1 MPHNQENC
9 SICSGLCCTKIEN
22 FSVNVGK
29 NNILKDINLHIHC
42 GELTAIIGPNGAG
55 KSTLLKALLGEY
67 HYSGKISFH
76 SEDDSVL
83 NKPLIGYVPQNLFID
98 NDSPCTVSDFIYAS
112 ISKFPVFAVKHTN
125 KKNNVME
132 ILEKID
138 AAHLLNHKLR
148 DLSGGELQRVL
159 LGLAL
164 IPIPN
169 LLLLDEPVSGIDKN
183 GLILFYDL
191 ISQIRK
197 KYDLSVIM
205 ISHDFENVYKYA
217 NRVVLINKELLAYG
231 TPPEVFSSEQFNKI
245 FSYSSIAPASTDGSD
260 K

>member
-1 MPHNQENC
+1 MQNNQISC
-9 SICSGLCCTKIEN
+9 SSCSGLCCTKIEN
-22 FSVNVGK
+22 FSVNAGK

-67 HYSGKISFH
+67 RYSGSITFH
-76 SEDDSVL
+76 SEDDSL
-83 NKPLIGYVPQNLFID
+83 LSKPSIGYVPQNLFID

-112 ISKFPVFAVKHTN
+112 ISQFPVFAIKHTN
-125 KKNNVME
+125 KKNNIME
-132 ILEKID
+132 ILGKID
-138 AAHLLNHKLR
+138 AAHLLNHRLR

-183 GLILFYDL
+183 GLILFYDI

-205 ISHDFENVYKYA
+205 ISHDFENVFKYA
-217 NRVVLINKELLAYG
+217 DRVVLINKEMLSYG
-231 TPPEVFSSEQFNKI
+231 TPSAVFSSEAFAKTFN
-245 FSYSSIAPASTDGSD
+245 YSSIQDLTERSD
-260 K
+260 V